1 MDGLQLWFFCLNFFL
16 ITIFLSDSSFTHQLL
31 QLSRQQVAARALV
44 SGSSSFATG
53 LQSPSTAA
61 NSQHMVPPTQAAA
74 NSHRSSARPLFN
86 SRPSPVRDIPAS
98 GEICAPAAPAPHL
111 QSYRPSTS
119 APPSNFAA
127 PLPGIQSPPTPNNI
141 PAISPTFSQ
150 GPPRPR
156 PTIHLSDP
164 QMGRRPD
171 NVIGLATPNLPA
183 MDLRGNANSQSTMNS
198 PNVLSR
204 MSDVTPGNPSRFG
217 ISNSSV
223 LANSSHQ
230 APTSECVCLSDD
242 DN

>member
-16 ITIFLSDSSFTHQLL
+16 ITILLSDSSFTHQLL

-44 SGSSSFATG
+44 SGSSSSATG
-53 LQSPSTAA
+53 VQSPSTAA

-74 NSHRSSARPLFN
+74 NSQRSSARPLLIN

-98 GEICAPAAPAPHL
+98 GEIRAPAPHL

-119 APPSNFAA
+119 APPSNFPA
-127 PLPGIQSPPTPNNI
+127 PLHGIQSPPTPNNV

-156 PTIHLSDP
+156 PTIYLSDP

-171 NVIGLATPNLPA
+171 NVVGLATPNLPA
-183 MDLRGNANSQSTMNS
+183 MDLRGNASSQSTMNS

-204 MSDVTPGNPSRFG
+204 MSDVSPGNLSRFG

-223 LANSSHQ
+223 LANSSHE
-230 APTSECVCLSDD
+230 APTPECVCLSDD